1 MQICS
6 DPVRFFSFSIPAA
19 RRLLVVLSIAACAWI
34 HAPDAVAATDASVQR
49 LPACSWDKPGRD
61 PYMGD
66 LVASIDHYTDLPADV
81 RTRLKA
87 RVAQRDYDDIATI
100 RRDAIE
106 GQRAYEPEIRDMHF
120 GTRQMCASVS
130 RAAWPAKHQERGLVY
145 CDGDTCLIVPTV
157 CRNLSRVTRRPL
169 APLAAAPAA
178 EAPPGD
184 ELVLA
189 PPAAGPADA
198 AEGLP
203 SSAGP
208 AAAPPITFAEGTAPA
223 WVPLVPVGFPA
234 IPGGLDAG
242 PSRSLP
248 TGPIA
253 AVPEPSSTAC
263 MVLGLL
269 IVGLL
274 GARANAS
281 LKQRMQRF

>member
-1 MQICS
+1 MAHL
-6 DPVRFFSFSIPAA
+6 FSTAA
-19 RRLLVVLSIAACAWI
+19 AHRLLLGLLLVMGAAL
-34 HAPDAVAATDASVQR
+34 HAPDAVAAAGASVQR
-49 LPACSWDKPGRD
+49 LSACSWDKPGHD

-66 LVASIDHYTDLPADV
+66 LVASIDDYADLPADV
-81 RTRLKA
+81 RARLKA

-130 RAAWPAKHQERGLVY
+130 RTAWPAEHQERGLVY

-157 CRNLSRVTRRPL
+157 CRNLSRVTRRSL

-178 EAPPGD
+178 EAPAGD
-184 ELVLA
+184 ELVFA

-208 AAAPPITFAEGTAPA
+208 AAAPPVTFAEGAAPA

-234 IPGGLDAG
+234 IPGGLGAG

-274 GARANAS
+274 GARANGS